1 MSDLDINACV
11 NVLNGLT
18 ADGLTRLQEAEKVAA
33 TNPLALAALPEL
45 QRRVKE
51 DDIRCDCSECGSWD
65 GLDRRCSCG
74 NRRVYW
80 AWEDRWGWRAEV
92 Y

>member
-1 MSDLDINACV
+1 MTDENAERCF
-11 NVLNGLT
+11 NVMRGLT
-18 ADGLTRLQEAEKVAA
+18 SGGLTRLQEAEKAADGVAEM
-33 TNPLALAALPEL
+33 AA
-45 QRRVKE
+45 
-51 DDIRCDCSECGSWD
+51 DIPRIRAKIENGYIDCSCDECGSWD

-80 AWEDRWGWRAEV
+80 EWSGGSFSPTC